1 MDVIS
6 LHKAD
11 LAAGH
16 KKLSTLPPQSPEWW
30 EVKDRLKKHE
40 IAYSQAAN
48 MANDVANT
56 EESFSH
62 EMFLNKHLSFYQHL
76 TAPYR
81 PGKKKETNLPA
92 GIVNLDNE
100 IELPQTND

>member
-30 EVKDRLKKHE
+30 DVKNRISKYE
-40 IAYSQAAN
+40 ISYGQSAN
-48 MANDVANT
+48 MACTPVML
-56 EESFSH
+56 EQGSF
-62 EMFLNKHLSFYQHL
+62 EQRHLYFYQHL

-81 PGKKKETNLPA
+81 VEKKKETKLPA
-92 GIVNLDNE
+92 GIVNIDDE
-100 IELPQTND
+100 IELP